1 MKSMHYVVNGK
12 VQGVFFRSW
21 VFDQARSLGVKGWVR
36 NVTDGKVEVL
46 GQGEEDALKSLKERL
61 MQGSSLAQVQ
71 SVESN
76 WTEYEKTYDDF
87 EIRG

>member
-1 MKSMHYVVNGK
+1 VKSMHYVVNGK

>member
-1 MKSMHYVVNGK
+1 MHYIVIGK

-21 VFDQARSLGVKGWVR
+21 VFDQAQSLGVKGWVR
-36 NVTDGKVEVL
+36 NVTDGKVEIL
-46 GQGEEDALKSLKERL
+46 GQGAEDALNSLKERL

-76 WTEYEKTYDDF
+76 WTEYEKTYDAF

>member
-1 MKSMHYVVNGK
+1 MHYVVNGK

-71 SVESN
+71 NVESN